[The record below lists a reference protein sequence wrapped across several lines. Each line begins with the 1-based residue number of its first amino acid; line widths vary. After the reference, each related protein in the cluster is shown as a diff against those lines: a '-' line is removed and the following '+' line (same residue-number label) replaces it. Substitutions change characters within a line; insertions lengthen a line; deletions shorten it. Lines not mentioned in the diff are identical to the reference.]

1 MTVIAIDQFGGMSPR
16 TDPAM
21 LTGNAAQLAQDVRLH
36 SGAIK
41 GWRKPL
47 SLIPMTPVDPLTQT
61 IYYDQGEGVWYNWL
75 TDVNIVLGPVA
86 DTTGN
91 YRYYFTGDGGPKKT
105 DSTLGVTGTGTYPR
119 TTLNLG
125 VPAPTLAPTLALAG
139 VGSGDNEDRVYVY
152 TNISEFS
159 GVEEES
165 APSPPATITIQPGN
179 SVNLSALSAFPTG
192 DYQFTKRRI
201 YRLSSTEYLYVGETA
216 TTTFP
221 DTVANDDL
229 AEPLGTTHYDEPP
242 AGLTGL
248 TSMANGNLAAF
259 LGNELYFCEPYKP
272 HAWPASYRLTT
283 NEPIVALVAVSQG
296 MYVLTTGHPYF
307 CSGLTPDSMTMERL
321 TKYAPCVSKRSAVTD
336 GIGVLYATYNGI
348 AYIQGAGVD
357 SLTKALFTQ
366 EEWGTYA
373 PDAMHGIWYDER
385 YTMWYLIIENVP
397 FIMNGAYAM
406 DGTQEMN
413 GVAGLESDMGAGL
426 VLDTSVPSSPLTEMS
441 TFTTATHIRADT
453 GKLYIVSG
461 GEVMQFDGDEYN
473 RTPYEWRS
481 KLFVLPHPT
490 NFSSLQVIAD
500 NSGGAATAAAKAIA
514 DANAII
520 NANLWAAGA
529 YQSGWADCGIN
540 QYDWNGTEMINSS
553 AIDSLTLSVKVYA
566 DGILRHAANVTN
578 NLPMRL
584 PSGFQSDT
592 WEIAVSGNKTVRRI
606 AMANSIA
613 ELTQV

>member
-1 MTVIAIDQFGGMSPR
+1 
-16 TDPAM
+16 
-21 LTGNAAQLAQDVRLH
+21 
-36 SGAIK
+36 
-41 GWRKPL
+41 
-47 SLIPMTPVDPLTQT
+47 
-61 IYYDQGEGVWYNWL
+61 
-75 TDVNIVLGPVA
+75 
-86 DTTGN
+86 
-91 YRYYFTGDGGPKKT
+91 
-105 DSTLGVTGTGTYPR
+105 
-119 TTLNLG
+119 
-125 VPAPTLAPTLALAG
+125 
-139 VGSGDNEDRVYVY
+139 
-152 TNISEFS
+152 
-159 GVEEES
+159 
-165 APSPPATITIQPGN
+165 
-179 SVNLSALSAFPTG
+179 
-192 DYQFTKRRI
+192 
-201 YRLSSTEYLYVGETA
+201 
-216 TTTFP
+216 
-221 DTVANDDL
+221 
-229 AEPLGTTHYDEPP
+229 
-242 AGLTGL
+242 
-248 TSMANGNLAAF
+248 
-259 LGNELYFCEPYKP
+259 
-272 HAWPASYRLTT
+272 
-283 NEPIVALVAVSQG
+283 
-296 MYVLTTGHPYF
+296 
-307 CSGLTPDSMTMERL
+307 
-321 TKYAPCVSKRSAVTD
+321 
-336 GIGVLYATYNGI
+336 
-348 AYIQGAGVD
+348 
-357 SLTKALFTQ
+357 
-366 EEWGTYA
+366 
-373 PDAMHGIWYDER
+373 
-385 YTMWYLIIENVP
+385 
-397 FIMNGAYAM
+397 
-406 DGTQEMN
+406 
-413 GVAGLESDMGAGL
+413 
-426 VLDTSVPSSPLTEMS
+426 MS